1 MHSKAH
7 FLVLFSNKSP
17 AKTSTFGYQKVG
29 FEFLK
34 GAESNKIRIIGAI
47 PHLNEYNG
55 IRPMEIGSEVEAK
68 QQLKGRRCFFH
79 QYLPKDAC
87 RKVCTVADTVR
98 CTHIE
103 NNTKQ
108 TVKFYSLS
116 ESDFT

>member
-1 MHSKAH
+1 MHSKAN
-7 FLVLFSNKSP
+7 FWCYFQIIPRPKPQLSFI
-17 AKTSTFGYQKVG
+17 KTG

-34 GAESNKIRIIGAI
+34 GAEPNKIRNLGAI

-68 QQLKGRRCFFH
+68 QRLKGRRCFFH
-79 QYLPKDAC
+79 QSLPKDAC
-87 RKVCTVADTVR
+87 RKVCTAADTVR
-98 CTHIE
+98 CIHIE